1 MFTWL
6 KELFNEIHDLVSELN
21 GTKDPEDTV

>member
-6 KELFNEIHDLVSELN
+6 KDLFNEIYDFISELN